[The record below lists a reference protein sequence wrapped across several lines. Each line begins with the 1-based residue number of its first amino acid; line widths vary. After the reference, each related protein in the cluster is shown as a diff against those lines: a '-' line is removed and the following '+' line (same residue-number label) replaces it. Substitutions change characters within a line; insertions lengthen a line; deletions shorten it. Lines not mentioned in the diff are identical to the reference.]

1 MTPLST
7 RAGQM
12 FRPIHQVYSGT
23 FHSFEPRA
31 LRLRRKRQLIS
42 VRIMC
47 GWISLSVV
55 SVGGKESVHVN
66 VEHITK
72 GTLFPFDGHLCTHW
86 EYLAAAASD
95 SASVFTWVRVEDG
108 DRDGFPIW
116 FIPDAGNCVVRVRSR
131 GSVWDLISVC
141 VPRNPSAQS

>member
-1 MTPLST
+1 MWLDL
-7 RAGQM
+7 AFG
-12 FRPIHQVYSGT
+12 
-23 FHSFEPRA
+23 
-31 LRLRRKRQLIS
+31 
-42 VRIMC
+42 
-47 GWISLSVV
+47 SLG
-55 SVGGKESVHVN
+55 GGKESVHVN

-95 SASVFTWVRVEDG
+95 PASVFTWVRVEDG

-141 VPRNPSAQS
+141 VPRNLSAQS